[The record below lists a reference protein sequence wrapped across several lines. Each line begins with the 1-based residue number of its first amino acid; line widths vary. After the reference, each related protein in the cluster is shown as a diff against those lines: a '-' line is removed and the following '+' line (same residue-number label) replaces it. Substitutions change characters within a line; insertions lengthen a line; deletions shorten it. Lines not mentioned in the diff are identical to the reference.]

1 MRGLFYQITADN
13 RKFYHQLAFVC
24 FWIISFFYSWAQTL
38 RALAY
43 RKGWLKTRRLPCR
56 TISVGNLCLGGTGKT
71 PTVLWIAEALKR
83 RGYKPA
89 VLSRGYGGGAS
100 GDAQVVCDGEKILL
114 SAKEAGDEPVMMAR
128 RLKTVPVIVG
138 TDRYAA
144 GRYALERFD
153 VDVFILDD
161 GYQHL
166 PLYRDLNLLLLDSE
180 KPFGNGRVFPAGY
193 LREPLTALG
202 RADAICLTRCAGPGD
217 SLSPDANL
225 DSATPVIK
233 SAHRFREWIPL
244 NAAAKSNGPEGRPA
258 AGFCGLANPEAFRKL
273 LTEAGARLENFRHF
287 PDHHYY
293 SESDLR
299 SIQDSAR
306 AHDAE
311 CLLTTEKDAVKLD
324 PEKFELP
331 LYAARIDLEFL
342 QGEELLVELIINAGR
357 AVESAPGE

>member
-13 RKFYHQLAFVC
+13 RKFYHQLAFAC
-24 FWIISFFYSWAQTL
+24 FWIIAFFYGWAQTL

-71 PTVLWIAEALKR
+71 PTVLWIAEALKQ
-83 RGYKPA
+83 RGLKPA
-89 VLSRGYGGGAS
+89 VLSRGYGGAS
-100 GDAQVVCDGEKILL
+100 TAGAQVVCDGKNILL
-114 SAKEAGDEPVMMAR
+114 SPQEAGDEPIMMAR

-138 TDRYAA
+138 TDRYEA

-153 VDVFILDD
+153 VDVFVLDD

-166 PLYRDLNLLLLDSE
+166 ALARDLNLLLLDAE

-193 LREPLTALG
+193 LREPLSALG
-202 RADAICLTRCAGPGD
+202 RADAVCLTRCSGPGD
-217 SLSPDANL
+217 SLPAEAQPDPAL
-225 DSATPVIK
+225 PVIK

-244 NAAAKSNGPEGRPA
+244 NAAAKTSGPEGRPVA
-258 AGFCGLANPEAFRKL
+258 AFCGLANPEAFRKL
-273 LTEAGARLENFRHF
+273 LSETGARLENFRHF
-287 PDHHYY
+287 PDHHFY

-299 SIQDSAR
+299 SVQDSAR
-306 AHDAE
+306 AHGAE
-311 CLLTTEKDAVKLD
+311 YLLTTEKDAVKLD

-331 LYAARIDLEFL
+331 LFAARIDLEFL
-342 QGEELLVELIINAGR
+342 QGEELLLDLILNAGR
-357 AVESAPGE
+357 AVESAHDE